1 MEPRALGVMP
11 TSYASLCG
19 RARVRTRV
27 RARACVRARVCVR
40 VCVHARVRA
49 CVRARVCVRAHA
61 CAQNGMMCSRPR
73 VTKVCSQFRAVRRE
87 NLSSELE
94 C

>member
-19 RARVRTRV
+19 RARVR
-27 RARACVRARVCVR
+27 ARACVRACVR
-40 VCVHARVRA
+40 VCVRARVRA